1 MVDPSAAAA
10 SDPEPST
17 PDQSGP
23 DQSGKAELRRAMRAM
38 RRSITDRPE
47 RSERIWA
54 HVRKL
59 LPATVPLRLLAFE
72 SIAGEPE
79 TASFVEWC
87 ASIGVDVAVPAEHSD
102 PARPDPSWP
111 DVVIV
116 PGLAFTPH
124 GDRLGQGGGWYDRFL
139 AGARPDC
146 RTIGVGFVEQIVD
159 TLPVEDHDVRLDHV
173 VTESGDIVV
182 GRGALSASAP
192 RPSPVG
198 SRRRA
203 ADPIGQFV
211 DGGIDDRAGSVGDH
225 EAAGGQHGA
234 ADQ

>member
-1 MVDPSAAAA
+1 MVDP
-10 SDPEPST
+10 
-17 PDQSGP
+17 
-23 DQSGKAELRRAMRAM
+23 SGKAELRRAMRAL

-54 HVRKL
+54 HVRPL

-72 SIAGEPE
+72 SITGEPE

-87 ASIGVDVAVPAEHSD
+87 TSIGVDVAVPAEHSD
-102 PARPDPSWP
+102 PAWPDPSWP

-139 AGARPDC
+139 AGVRPGC
-146 RTIGVGFVEQIVD
+146 RTIGVGFGEQIVD
-159 TLPVEDHDVRLDHV
+159 TLPVEDHDVTLDHV

-182 GRGALSASAP
+182 
-192 RPSPVG
+192 
-198 SRRRA
+198 RA
-203 ADPIGQFV
+203 A
-211 DGGIDDRAGSVGDH
+211 R
-225 EAAGGQHGA
+225 
-234 ADQ
+234 